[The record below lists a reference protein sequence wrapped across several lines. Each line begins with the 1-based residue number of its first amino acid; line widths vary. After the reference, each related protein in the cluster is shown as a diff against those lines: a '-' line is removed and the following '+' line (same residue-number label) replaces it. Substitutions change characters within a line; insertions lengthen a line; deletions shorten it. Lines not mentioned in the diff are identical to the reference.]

1 MGPRMKALSPFV
13 DLNQIV
19 KKTPIQVQRYLG
31 RLSELKPDI
40 YRSLGGKAS
49 RVKIGKYRKGL
60 FEITFIEN
68 GARYIDVC
76 FEGIDPDYDRYSYT
90 SDTRTL
96 LGNLGLD
103 GNASA
108 YFSNQ
113 FVTILRGL
121 SGIYEISM
129 FPGPKNRISYAQVM
143 TDRKYEQENNR

>member
-1 MGPRMKALSPFV
+1 MGSRMKALSPFV

-19 KKTPIQVQRYLG
+19 NKTPIQVERYLG
-31 RLSELKPDI
+31 RPLELKADI
-40 YRSLGGKAS
+40 YRSLGGIAS
-49 RVKIGKYRKGL
+49 RVEIGKYRKGL

-68 GARYIDVC
+68 GARYIDVF
-76 FEGIDPDYDRYSYT
+76 FEGIVPNHDRYSYP

-113 FVTILRGL
+113 FVTIWRGL

-129 FPGPKNRISYAQVM
+129 FPRAKKQNVLCTGD
-143 TDRKYEQENNR
+143 DRQEV